1 MVLFMVIF
9 IEKSLYP
16 RGLAAIPCNTILS
29 STVVTVTMQEILAGV
44 IDIARQ
50 AGGAI
55 LEVYEREDFSVQS
68 KSDNSPLTA
77 ADLAAHELI
86 VSGLTALAPEIP
98 VLSEESDDIPFSER
112 QQWTRYFLVDPLDGT
127 KEFIKRNGEFTVN
140 IALIDQGVPVLGVV
154 YVPVLDVL
162 YAGTSSG
169 PDDPAGVAFVERDGA
184 RQDIRVTPLAPR
196 IAAGNPLRVV
206 ASRRH
211 SSPDMEAC
219 MVALNKRFEVTTL
232 NMGSSLKLCMIA
244 EGQADLYPR
253 LAPTC
258 EWDTAAAH
266 GVVMAAGGEVVDAAF
281 APLRYN
287 TKAELLNPYFYVLG
301 DTSFDWPASLN

>member
-1 MVLFMVIF
+1 
-9 IEKSLYP
+9 
-16 RGLAAIPCNTILS
+16 
-29 STVVTVTMQEILAGV
+29 MQEILPGV
-44 IDIARQ
+44 ISIARQ
-50 AGGAI
+50 AGKAI
-55 LEVYEREDFSVQS
+55 LEVYQREDFSVQS
-68 KSDNSPLTA
+68 KRDDSPLTA
-77 ADLAAHELI
+77 ADLAAHHLI

-112 QQWTRYFLVDPLDGT
+112 QQWSRYFLVDPLDGT
-127 KEFIKRNGEFTVN
+127 KEFINRNGEFTVN
-140 IALIDQGVPVLGVV
+140 IALIDEGVPVLGVV

-162 YAGTSSG
+162 YAGTSVAA
-169 PDDPAGVAFVERDGA
+169 DDHAGVAFVERNGV
-184 RQDIRVTPLAPR
+184 RKDIRVASLAPR
-196 IAAGNPLRVV
+196 LAAGEPLRVV

-219 MVALNKRFEVTTL
+219 MVSLNERFTVTTL

-244 EGQADLYPR
+244 EGEADLYPR

-266 GVVMAAGGEVVDAAF
+266 GVVMAAGGDVVDAGLL
-281 APLRYN
+281 PLRYN

-301 DTSFDWPASLN
+301 DTSFDWSASLT

>member
-1 MVLFMVIF
+1 
-9 IEKSLYP
+9 
-16 RGLAAIPCNTILS
+16 
-29 STVVTVTMQEILAGV
+29 MQEILAGV
-44 IDIARQ
+44 IGIAKQ
-50 AGGAI
+50 AGEAI
-55 LEVYEREDFSVQS
+55 LEVYERDDFSVQS

-112 QQWTRYFLVDPLDGT
+112 QQWSRYFLVDPLDGT

-184 RQDIRVTPLAPR
+184 RQDIRVTPLTPR

-301 DTSFDWPASLN
+301 DTSFDWPASLK

>member
-1 MVLFMVIF
+1 
-9 IEKSLYP
+9 
-16 RGLAAIPCNTILS
+16 
-29 STVVTVTMQEILAGV
+29 MQEILPGV
-44 IDIARQ
+44 ISIARQ
-50 AGGAI
+50 AGKAI
-55 LEVYEREDFSVQS
+55 LEVYQREDFSVQS
-68 KSDNSPLTA
+68 KSDDSPLTA
-77 ADLAAHELI
+77 ADLAAHQVI
-86 VSGLTALAPEIP
+86 VSGLAALAPEIP

-112 QQWTRYFLVDPLDGT
+112 EKWSRYFLVDPLDGT
-127 KEFIKRNGEFTVN
+127 KEFINRNGEFTVN
-140 IALIDQGVPVLGVV
+140 IALIDEGVPVLGVV

-169 PDDPAGVAFVERDGA
+169 SDDQAGVAFVERDGA
-184 RQDIRVTPLAPR
+184 RKDIRVASLASR
-196 IAAGNPLRVV
+196 LTAGEPLRVV

-219 MVALNKRFEVTTL
+219 MVALNERFAVTTL
-232 NMGSSLKLCMIA
+232 NMGSSLKLCMVA

-266 GVVMAAGGEVVDAAF
+266 GVVMAAGGDVVDAAF

-301 DTSFDWPASLN
+301 DTSFDWPASLS

>member
-1 MVLFMVIF
+1 
-9 IEKSLYP
+9 
-16 RGLAAIPCNTILS
+16 
-29 STVVTVTMQEILAGV
+29 MQEILPGV
-44 IDIARQ
+44 ISIARQ
-50 AGGAI
+50 AGQAI
-55 LEVYEREDFSVQS
+55 LEVYQREDFSVQS
-68 KSDNSPLTA
+68 KRDDSPLTA
-77 ADLAAHELI
+77 ADLAAHHLI

-112 QQWTRYFLVDPLDGT
+112 QQWSRYFLVDPLDGT
-127 KEFIKRNGEFTVN
+127 KEFINRNGEFTVN
-140 IALIDQGVPVLGVV
+140 IALIDEGVPVLGVV

-162 YAGTSSG
+162 YAGTSVAA
-169 PDDPAGVAFVERDGA
+169 DDHAGVAFVERNGV
-184 RQDIRVTPLAPR
+184 RKDIRVASLAPR
-196 IAAGNPLRVV
+196 LAAGEPLRVV

-219 MVALNKRFEVTTL
+219 MVSLNERFTVTTL

-244 EGQADLYPR
+244 EGEADLYPR

-266 GVVMAAGGEVVDAAF
+266 GVVMAAGGDVVDAGLL
-281 APLRYN
+281 PLRYN

-301 DTSFDWPASLN
+301 DTSFDWSASLT

>member
-1 MVLFMVIF
+1 
-9 IEKSLYP
+9 
-16 RGLAAIPCNTILS
+16 
-29 STVVTVTMQEILAGV
+29 MQEILPGV
-44 IDIARQ
+44 ISIARQ
-50 AGGAI
+50 AGKAI
-55 LEVYEREDFSVQS
+55 LEVYQREDFSVQS
-68 KSDNSPLTA
+68 KLDDSPLTA
-77 ADLAAHELI
+77 ADLAAHHLI

-112 QQWTRYFLVDPLDGT
+112 QQWSRYFLVDPLDGT
-127 KEFIKRNGEFTVN
+127 KEFINRNGEFTVN
-140 IALIDQGVPVLGVV
+140 IALIDEGVPVLGVV

-162 YAGTSSG
+162 YAGTSVAA
-169 PDDPAGVAFVERDGA
+169 DDHAGVAFVERNGV
-184 RQDIRVTPLAPR
+184 RKDIRVASLAPR
-196 IAAGNPLRVV
+196 LAAGEPLRVV

-219 MVALNKRFEVTTL
+219 MVSLNERFTVTTL

-244 EGQADLYPR
+244 EGEADLYPR

-266 GVVMAAGGEVVDAAF
+266 GVVMAAGGDVVDAGLL
-281 APLRYN
+281 PLRYN

-301 DTSFDWPASLN
+301 DTSFDWSASLT